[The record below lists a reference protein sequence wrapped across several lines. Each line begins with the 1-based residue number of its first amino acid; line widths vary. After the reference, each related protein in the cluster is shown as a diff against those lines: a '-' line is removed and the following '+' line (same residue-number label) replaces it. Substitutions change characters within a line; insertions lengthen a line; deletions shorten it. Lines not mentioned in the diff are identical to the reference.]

1 MRNRETMKLYNSMGP
16 NPHIVRMF
24 AAELGTEL
32 QLINIDLL
40 AGENREPAF
49 LARNPAGQLP
59 ALELES
65 GEILAEVT
73 AICEYLD
80 ELSATTLFGDSPI
93 ERAQTR
99 MWARRLD
106 LSICEPMLNGFRY
119 SEGLSIFQD
128 RMITIPEA
136 ADGLKR
142 VAQDRL
148 LWLDQQMADGRRF
161 IVGERLTF
169 ADVFLYCILKFGSSV
184 GQPMSPH
191 YMHIAEWYQRMAARP
206 SAGA

>member
-1 MRNRETMKLYNSMGP
+1 MKLYNSMGP

-24 AAELGTEL
+24 AAELGVSLEL
-32 QLINIDLL
+32 IEIDLM
-40 AGENREPAF
+40 AGENRESVY

-59 ALELES
+59 ALELDD
-65 GEILAEVT
+65 GEIIAEST

-80 ELSATTLFGDSPI
+80 ETSTKTLLGDTAA

-99 MWARRLD
+99 MWTRRLD

-119 SEGLSIFQD
+119 SEGLPIFQN
-128 RMITIPEA
+128 RMIMIPEA
-136 ADGLKR
+136 AAGLKN

-148 LWLDQQMADGRRF
+148 AWLDQQMADGRQF
-161 IVGERLTF
+161 IVGERVTL
-169 ADVFLYCILKFGSSV
+169 ADVFLYCMLTFGNDV
-184 GQPMSPH
+184 GQPMSPDH
-191 YMHIAEWYQRMAARP
+191 THIAKWYERIAARP

>member
-1 MRNRETMKLYNSMGP
+1 MKLYNSMGP

-24 AAELGTEL
+24 AAELGVSLEL
-32 QLINIDLL
+32 IEIDLM
-40 AGENREPAF
+40 AGENRESAY

-59 ALELES
+59 ALELDD
-65 GEILAEVT
+65 GEIIAEVT

-80 ELSATTLFGDSPI
+80 ETGTKTLLGETAA

-99 MWARRLD
+99 MWTRRLD

-119 SEGLSIFQD
+119 SEGLPIFQN
-128 RMITIPEA
+128 RMIMIPEA
-136 ADGLKR
+136 AAGLKN

-148 LWLDQQMADGRRF
+148 AWLDQQMADGRQF
-161 IVGERLTF
+161 IVGERVTL
-169 ADVFLYCILKFGSSV
+169 ADVFLYCMLTFGNGV
-184 GQPMSPH
+184 GQPMSPDH
-191 YMHIAEWYQRMAARP
+191 THIAKWYERIAARP

>member
-1 MRNRETMKLYNSMGP
+1 MKLYNSMGP

-24 AAELGTEL
+24 AAELGVSLEL
-32 QLINIDLL
+32 IEIDLM
-40 AGENREPAF
+40 AGENRESAY

-59 ALELES
+59 ALELDD
-65 GEILAEVT
+65 GEIIAEVT

-80 ELSATTLFGDSPI
+80 ETGTKTLLGETAA

-99 MWARRLD
+99 MWTRRLD

-119 SEGLSIFQD
+119 SEGLPIFQN
-128 RMITIPEA
+128 RMIMIPEA
-136 ADGLKR
+136 AAGLKN

-148 LWLDQQMADGRRF
+148 AWLDQQMADGRQF
-161 IVGERLTF
+161 IVGERVTL
-169 ADVFLYCILKFGSSV
+169 ADVFLYCMLTFGNGV
-184 GQPMSPH
+184 GQPMSPDH
-191 YMHIAEWYQRMAARP
+191 THIAKWYERMAARP

>member
-1 MRNRETMKLYNSMGP
+1 MGP

-24 AAELGTEL
+24 AAELGVSLEL
-32 QLINIDLL
+32 IEIDLM
-40 AGENREPAF
+40 AGENRESAY

-59 ALELES
+59 ALELDD
-65 GEILAEVT
+65 GEIIAEST

-80 ELSATTLFGDSPI
+80 ETSTKTLLGDTAA

-99 MWARRLD
+99 MWTRRLD

-119 SEGLSIFQD
+119 SEGLPIFQN
-128 RMITIPEA
+128 RMILIPEA
-136 ADGLKR
+136 AAGLKN

-148 LWLDQQMADGRRF
+148 AWLDQQMADGRQF
-161 IVGERLTF
+161 IVGERVTL
-169 ADVFLYCILKFGSSV
+169 ADVFLYCMLTFGNGV
-184 GQPMSPH
+184 GQPMSPDH
-191 YMHIAEWYQRMAARP
+191 THIAKWYERIAARP

>member
-1 MRNRETMKLYNSMGP
+1 MKFYNSIGP

-24 AAELGTEL
+24 AAEIGTDL
-32 QLINIDLL
+32 QLIDIDLL

-80 ELSATTLFGDSPI
+80 ELSATTLLGESPI
-93 ERAQTR
+93 ERALTR
-99 MWARRLD
+99 MWTRRLD
-106 LSICEPMLNGFRY
+106 LLICEPMLNGFRY
-119 SEGLSIFQD
+119 SEGLSIFQG

-136 ADGLKR
+136 AEGLKR

-148 LWLDQQMADGRRF
+148 LWLDQQLADGRHF
-161 IVGERLTF
+161 IVGERLTL
-169 ADVFLYCILKFGSSV
+169 ADVFLYCMLTFGNSV
-184 GQPMSPH
+184 GQPMSPDNK
-191 YMHIAEWYQRMAARP
+191 HIARWYQRMAVRP

>member
-1 MRNRETMKLYNSMGP
+1 MKLYNSMGP

-136 ADGLKR
+136 AEGLKR

-184 GQPMSPH
+184 GQPVSPD

>member
-1 MRNRETMKLYNSMGP
+1 MGP

-24 AAELGTEL
+24 AAELGVSLEL
-32 QLINIDLL
+32 IEIDLM
-40 AGENREPAF
+40 AGENRESAY

-59 ALELES
+59 ALELDD
-65 GEILAEVT
+65 GEIIAEVT

-80 ELSATTLFGDSPI
+80 ETGTKTLLGETAA

-99 MWARRLD
+99 MWTRRLD

-119 SEGLSIFQD
+119 SEGLPIFQN
-128 RMITIPEA
+128 RMIMIPEA
-136 ADGLKR
+136 AAGLKN

-148 LWLDQQMADGRRF
+148 AWLDQQMADGRQF
-161 IVGERLTF
+161 IVGERVTL
-169 ADVFLYCILKFGSSV
+169 ADVFLYCMLTFGNGV
-184 GQPMSPH
+184 GQPMSPDH
-191 YMHIAEWYQRMAARP
+191 THIARWYERMAARP

>member
-1 MRNRETMKLYNSMGP
+1 MKLYNSMGP

-24 AAELGTEL
+24 AAELGVSLEL
-32 QLINIDLL
+32 IEIDLM
-40 AGENREPAF
+40 AGENRESAY

-59 ALELES
+59 ALELDD
-65 GEILAEVT
+65 GEIIAEVT

-80 ELSATTLFGDSPI
+80 ETGTKTLLGETAA

-99 MWARRLD
+99 MWTRRLD

-119 SEGLSIFQD
+119 SEGLPIFQN
-128 RMITIPEA
+128 RMILIPEA
-136 ADGLKR
+136 AAGLKN

-148 LWLDQQMADGRRF
+148 AWLDQQMADGRQF
-161 IVGERLTF
+161 IVGERVTL
-169 ADVFLYCILKFGSSV
+169 ADVFLYCMLTFGNGV
-184 GQPMSPH
+184 GQPMSPDH
-191 YMHIAEWYQRMAARP
+191 THIAKWYERMAARP

>member
-1 MRNRETMKLYNSMGP
+1 MGP

-24 AAELGTEL
+24 AAELGVSLEL
-32 QLINIDLL
+32 IEIDLM
-40 AGENREPAF
+40 AGENRESAY

-59 ALELES
+59 ALELDD
-65 GEILAEVT
+65 GEIIAEVT

-80 ELSATTLFGDSPI
+80 ETGTKTLLGETAA

-99 MWARRLD
+99 MWTRRLD

-119 SEGLSIFQD
+119 SEGLPIFQN
-128 RMITIPEA
+128 RMIMIPEA
-136 ADGLKR
+136 AAGLKN

-148 LWLDQQMADGRRF
+148 AWLDQQMADGRQF
-161 IVGERLTF
+161 IVGKRVTL
-169 ADVFLYCILKFGSSV
+169 ADVFLYCMLTFGNGV
-184 GQPMSPH
+184 GQPMSPDH
-191 YMHIAEWYQRMAARP
+191 THIAKWYERMAARP